1 MTRACSLLTVA
12 FLCVACAGTSTTI
25 EQSWRAAKVE
35 QARPRNVVTQYNS
48 ADGAIRRTLEDKM
61 AYKLR
66 RSGVMATP
74 SYAVLRT
81 TDIASQDA
89 VRSELV
95 EQGFDGVVATRQIS
109 DTGEYGGAAWP
120 MHTDTNYVYD
130 RNVVRLETAVYSLD
144 DGRLV
149 WSALSRT
156 VDPIGASTVIDEVT
170 TLVAR
175 ELTRQGVFVATRR

>member
-1 MTRACSLLTVA
+1 VA
-12 FLCVACAGTSTTI
+12 FLCVACASTSTTI
-25 EQSWRAAKVE
+25 EQSWRAGKV
-35 QARPRNVVTQYNS
+35 QQVRPRNVVTLYNS
-48 ADGAIRRTLEDKM
+48 PDGAIRRTLEDKM

-66 RSGVMATP
+66 RNGVAATP

-81 TDIASQDA
+81 ADMTKRDE
-89 VRSELV
+89 VRDELLA
-95 EQGFDGVVATRQIS
+95 QGFDGIVATRQIS

-130 RNVVRLETAVYSLD
+130 RNVVRLETAVYLLD

-156 VDPIGASTVIDEVT
+156 VDPVGASAVIDEVT

-175 ELTRQGVFVATRR
+175 ELTRQGVFVATRY